1 MKPLQI
7 YIGWDAKESTAWH
20 VLCHSILR
28 RSSMPMSITPLVQ
41 NQLRRSGL
49 YTRQRGPLE
58 STAFSFTR
66 FLVPYLCGYQGLA
79 LYMDCDMLCLED
91 LHELWCL
98 NETPSKAVSVVKHEY
113 CPSTTMKMDNRPQ
126 TIYPRKNW
134 SSLMMFDNA
143 QCRILTPEYINT
155 ASGLELHRFVWLQD
169 SQIGALPFEW
179 NYLVGE
185 GNQSRKQPKII
196 HYTNGLPILEEYR
209 TCEYGDLWWDEY
221 NDMVSVK

>member
-1 MKPLQI
+1 
-7 YIGWDAKESTAWH
+7 
-20 VLCHSILR
+20 
-28 RSSMPMSITPLVQ
+28 
-41 NQLRRSGL
+41 
-49 YTRQRGPLE
+49 
-58 STAFSFTR
+58 
-66 FLVPYLCGYQGLA
+66 
-79 LYMDCDMLCLED
+79 
-91 LHELWCL
+91 
-98 NETPSKAVSVVKHEY
+98 
-113 CPSTTMKMDNRPQ
+113 
-126 TIYPRKNW
+126 
-134 SSLMMFDNA
+134 MFDNA

-185 GNQSRKQPKII
+185 GNQSRKQPKIR